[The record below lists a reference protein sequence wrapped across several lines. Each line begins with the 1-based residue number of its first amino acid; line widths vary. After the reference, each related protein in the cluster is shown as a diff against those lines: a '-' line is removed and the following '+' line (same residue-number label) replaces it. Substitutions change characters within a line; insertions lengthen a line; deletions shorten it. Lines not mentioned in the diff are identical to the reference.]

1 MRGHIKELVEIY
13 SSLEES
19 YKQNS
24 LMAHLSS
31 TEEKK
36 KDCHL
41 EPLYNSIFTVQISSV
56 KMF

>member
-1 MRGHIKELVEIY
+1 MKELVEIY

-36 KDCHL
+36 KK
-41 EPLYNSIFTVQISSV
+41 IVT
-56 KMF
+56 